1 MAAIYVTGT
10 TPEMMDSRDL
20 IEWVAEYNENTE
32 NQSFAS
38 EPWEAVQEAINTRKA
53 IRELELAGFEDW
65 EYGATFIRDDYFKEY
80 AQDLAAD
87 IGSIPE
93 AGSSQWPLYCIDWEY
108 AAKELQKDYT
118 TAEFLGVT
126 YWAR

>member
-1 MAAIYVTGT
+1 MTSYKAGD

-20 IEWVAEYNENTE
+20 IEWVAEYDENTE
-32 NQSFAS
+32 DKSFAS

-53 IRELELAGFEDW
+53 IRELELAGFGDW
-65 EYGATFIRDDYFKEY
+65 EYGATFIRDDYFEEY
-80 AQDLAAD
+80 AQELAEDCGD
-87 IGSIPE
+87 IPK
-93 AGSSQWPLYCIDWEY
+93 AGSSEWPFYCIDWKW
-108 AAKELQKDYT
+108 AARELQYDYT